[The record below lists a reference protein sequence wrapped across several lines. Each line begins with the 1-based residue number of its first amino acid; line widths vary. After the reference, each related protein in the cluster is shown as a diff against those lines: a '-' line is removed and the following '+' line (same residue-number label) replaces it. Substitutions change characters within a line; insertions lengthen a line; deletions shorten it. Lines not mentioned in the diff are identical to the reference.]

1 MVSSFHFCPEI
12 SPPVA
17 NGHRSGH
24 GHVQRTSAQVVHIE
38 AKGHH
43 GAFSQFEA
51 WQRRELLGELGEK
64 MG

>member
-12 SPPVA
+12 SAAVTV
-17 NGHRSGH
+17 GGRSHRSGH

-51 WQRRELLGELGEK
+51 WQRRELWENWV
-64 MG
+64 